1 MPKPSP
7 HNRLSPQTNLT
18 REVAVHAMNSLDP
31 KTGAWTPTAIETI
44 EIAESLIRPRLLVV
58 RMEDAGMEPVIRR
71 QAYVGLDR
79 DDVTA
84 RNGEIYALDIP
95 GEGLVIKQVE
105 PDGAGRRLRLVSASP
120 RHAERSLAQGGSD
133 YVVIGRV
140 VWVIQDL

>member
-1 MPKPSP
+1 MPKPLP
-7 HNRLSPQTNLT
+7 QDRLSPQPFS

-31 KTGAWTPTAIETI
+31 KTGTWTPNVLETI
-44 EIAESLIRPRLLVV
+44 EITDNLTRPHLLVV
-58 RMEDAGMEPVIRR
+58 RMEDSGMEPVIRR
-71 QAYVGLDR
+71 KAYVGLDR

-84 RNGEIYALDIP
+84 RSGEIYALALP

-105 PDGAGRRLRLVSASP
+105 RDSAGQRLRLVSASP
-120 RHAERSLAQGGSD
+120 RHPERSLTQGGHD

>member
-1 MPKPSP
+1 MPNPLP
-7 HNRLSPQTNLT
+7 HNRFPTQPFS

-31 KTGAWTPTAIETI
+31 KTGTWTPTVLETI
-44 EIAESLIRPRLLVV
+44 EIAESLTRPHLLVV
-58 RMEDAGMEPVIRR
+58 RMEDSGMEPVIRR
-71 QAYVGLDR
+71 KAYVGLDR

-84 RNGEIYALDIP
+84 RSGEIYALAIP

-105 PDGAGRRLRLVSASP
+105 RDSAGQRLRLVSASP
-120 RHAERSLAQGGSD
+120 RHAERSLAQGGHD